1 MENNKIENTP
11 QEGEFKMKK
20 KKGRPKKLANNS
32 KATARIDLS
41 NKETKTE
48 ENAVQAQEASNSDV
62 VVEEKKDETSG
73 KEVVEEVRNAEEL
86 VEENSKPVI
95 EEISSEEDI
104 KEPEVVVEE
113 KQKLPEGVNKLVQFM
128 EETGGNM
135 QDYIRLNA
143 DYSNV
148 DDDTLL
154 KEYYKNTKPHL
165 EPDEIDFIMEENFK
179 VEEDYDE
186 EREIR
191 RKKLA
196 KKEEVAKAKT
206 FLDSL
211 KDKYYEEIKLRPT
224 VNNELTKAREFF
236 NKFSKDKEVAQKR
249 HEMFKND
256 TKTYFS
262 DFKGFE
268 FSLGEK
274 KFRYGINNPE
284 DVANAQSDISNVV
297 KKFLND
303 KGEVTDVKGYHK
315 AIYAARNADNIAQ
328 HFYEQGKADA
338 VKDVVAKSKNIN
350 KDARQSAPEDIH
362 IKGFKLKAINGI
374 NSNKLKI
381 KTINKT

>member
-1 MENNKIENTP
+1 MENNKVENTP
-11 QEGEFKMKK
+11 REGEFKMKK
-20 KKGRPKKLANNS
+20 KKGRPKKLVNNS
-32 KATARIDLS
+32 KAAARIDLTS
-41 NKETKTE
+41 KETKTE
-48 ENAVQAQEASNSDV
+48 EDAIQTQETSNSDV
-62 VVEEKKDETSG
+62 VIEEKKDEAGSE
-73 KEVVEEVRNAEEL
+73 KMVEEVRDAKEL
-86 VEENSKPVI
+86 VEETSKPLI
-95 EEISSEEDI
+95 EEISNEDI

-113 KQKLPEGVNKLVQFM
+113 KQELPEGVNKLVQFM
-128 EETGGNM
+128 EETGGNI

-143 DYSNV
+143 DYNNV

-154 KEYYKNTKPHL
+154 KEFYKNTKPHL

-186 EREIR
+186 ERDIR

-211 KDKYYEEIKLRPT
+211 KDKYYEEIKLRPN

-236 NKFSKDKEVAQKR
+236 SKFSKDKEVAQKR
-249 HEMFKND
+249 HEMFKDD
-256 TKTYFS
+256 TKNYFS

-274 KFRYGINNPE
+274 KFRYSVNNPE
-284 DVANAQSDISNVV
+284 DVADAQSDISNVV

-303 KGEVTDVKGYHK
+303 KGEVVDVKGYHK
-315 AIYAARNADNIAQ
+315 AIYTARNADNIAQ

-350 KDARQSAPEDIH
+350 KDARESSPEDVY
-362 IKGFKLKAINGI
+362 IKGFKLKAVNGMD
-374 NSNKLKI
+374 SSKLKI
-381 KTINKT
+381 KKR

>member
-211 KDKYYEEIKLRPT
+211 KDKY
-224 VNNELTKAREFF
+224 
-236 NKFSKDKEVAQKR
+236 
-249 HEMFKND
+249 
-256 TKTYFS
+256 
-262 DFKGFE
+262 
-268 FSLGEK
+268 
-274 KFRYGINNPE
+274 
-284 DVANAQSDISNVV
+284 
-297 KKFLND
+297 
-303 KGEVTDVKGYHK
+303 
-315 AIYAARNADNIAQ
+315 
-328 HFYEQGKADA
+328 
-338 VKDVVAKSKNIN
+338 
-350 KDARQSAPEDIH
+350 
-362 IKGFKLKAINGI
+362 
-374 NSNKLKI
+374 
-381 KTINKT
+381 